1 MICAKVSIGLHLPT
15 EPTIREVFRAGV
27 ALGLQ
32 LPRKRTEQL
41 ALLDRFKKFLK
52 SQVRNSAKVPG
63 EQLVREFPERPDS
76 LPEQW
81 KIGYE
86 KEPSAGVMLE
96 AKHMT
101 PEYTISLR
109 SSDKHVQNE
118 KAEVEHPAVTTGVS
132 SMERAMRM
140 MAEMF
145 QGVLNKNADNTGC
158 NLTMTK
164 PRGRRPLMLQDAE
177 EHDTPTS
184 APAASPRGSPPAPSP
199 PAASPSATAAPAQ
212 SPAASPAATAQTAGM
227 RLPTIDVEED
237 EEDAAEADAAA
248 YRAAKMKRPAAA
260 AKLPGAAGARRSRS
274 LRKESLLQLRQLE
287 GSRSRNCPKRSLLQ
301 LRQLEG
307 ARTRSCRKESLLQ
320 LRQLDGSRSRS
331 SRKESLQQRHMKS
344 LLQLRQLESRWRPG
358 RQRWRRAIPQSSTRE
373 ARFTGMKKRHVSE
386 SLCLKKT
393 NVTKRSRGR
402 HAAKMLLGRKHANF
416 WRTSDCAVVAVEKN
430 VTWQRL
436 NTLWF
441 RLFRTSRVCCVLRCG
456 FCSHLYIYIYICIR
470 SHLQLPS

>member
-41 ALLDRFKKFLK
+41 ALLDRFKRFLK

-109 SSDKHVQNE
+109 SSDKHAQNE
-118 KAEVEHPAVTTGVS
+118 RAEVEHPAVTTGVS

-145 QGVLNKNADNTGC
+145 QGVLNKNTDNAGC

-248 YRAAKMKRPAAA
+248 YRVAKMKRPAAA
-260 AKLPGAAGARRSRS
+260 AKLPGAAGARKKSKLAKRVAPAAEATGGVQKPKLPKGVAPGAGATGRVQ
-274 LRKESLLQLRQLE
+274 KPKQ
-287 GSRSRNCPKRSLLQ
+287 PKRVAPAEAHEVAGHEKSM
-301 LRQLEG
+301 
-307 ARTRSCRKESLLQ
+307 A
-320 LRQLDGSRSRS
+320 SR
-331 SRKESLQQRHMKS
+331 
-344 LLQLRQLESRWRPG
+344 P
-358 RQRWRRAIPQSSTRE
+358 
-373 ARFTGMKKRHVSE
+373 
-386 SLCLKKT
+386 
-393 NVTKRSRGR
+393 
-402 HAAKMLLGRKHANF
+402 AKMETGDPTVFYKGGKIHRNEKATCFRVFMSEKDKCDKKIAWKTCGEDAAWEKACKLLEDK
-416 WRTSDCAVVAVEKN
+416 
-430 VTWQRL
+430 
-436 NTLWF
+436 
-441 RLFRTSRVCCVLRCG
+441 
-456 FCSHLYIYIYICIR
+456 
-470 SHLQLPS
+470 

>member
-52 SQVRNSAKVPG
+52 SQVRNSGKVPG

-118 KAEVEHPAVTTGVS
+118 RAEVEHPAVTTGVS

-145 QGVLNKNADNTGC
+145 QGVLNKNTDDTGC

-184 APAASPRGSPPAPSP
+184 ARGSPPEPSPRGSPPEPSPRGSPPAPSP
-199 PAASPSATAAPAQ
+199 PAASPSAT
-212 SPAASPAATAQTAGM
+212 ATAQTAGM

-260 AKLPGAAGARRSRS
+260 AKLPGAAGARKKSKLAKRVAPAAEATGGVQKPK
-274 LRKESLLQLRQLE
+274 LPKEVAPTAEATGGGQKPKLPKGVAPAAEATGRVQKPKQ
-287 GSRSRNCPKRSLLQ
+287 PKRV
-301 LRQLEG
+301 
-307 ARTRSCRKESLLQ
+307 A
-320 LRQLDGSRSRS
+320 
-331 SRKESLQQRHMKS
+331 
-344 LLQLRQLESRWRPG
+344 P
-358 RQRWRRAIPQSSTRE
+358 AE
-373 ARFTGMKKRHVSE
+373 ARP
-386 SLCLKKT
+386 
-393 NVTKRSRGR
+393 
-402 HAAKMLLGRKHANF
+402 AKMETGDPTVFYKGGKIHRNEKATCFRVFMSEKDKCDKKIAWKTCGEDAAWEKACKLLEDK
-416 WRTSDCAVVAVEKN
+416 
-430 VTWQRL
+430 
-436 NTLWF
+436 
-441 RLFRTSRVCCVLRCG
+441 
-456 FCSHLYIYIYICIR
+456 
-470 SHLQLPS
+470 

>member
-41 ALLDRFKKFLK
+41 ALLDRFKRFLK

-118 KAEVEHPAVTTGVS
+118 RAEVEHPAVTTGVS

-145 QGVLNKNADNTGC
+145 QGVLNKNTDNAGC

-237 EEDAAEADAAA
+237 EEDEEDAAEADAAA

-260 AKLPGAAGARRSRS
+260 AKLPGAAGARKKSK
-274 LRKESLLQLRQLE
+274 LAKGVAPAAEATGGVQKPQLPKGVAPGAGATGRVQKPKQ
-287 GSRSRNCPKRSLLQ
+287 PKRVAPAEAHEVAGHGKSM
-301 LRQLEG
+301 
-307 ARTRSCRKESLLQ
+307 A
-320 LRQLDGSRSRS
+320 SR
-331 SRKESLQQRHMKS
+331 
-344 LLQLRQLESRWRPG
+344 P
-358 RQRWRRAIPQSSTRE
+358 
-373 ARFTGMKKRHVSE
+373 
-386 SLCLKKT
+386 
-393 NVTKRSRGR
+393 
-402 HAAKMLLGRKHANF
+402 AKMETGDPTVFYKGGKIHRNEKATCFRVFMSEKDKCDKKVAWKTCGEDAAWEKACKLLEDK
-416 WRTSDCAVVAVEKN
+416 
-430 VTWQRL
+430 
-436 NTLWF
+436 
-441 RLFRTSRVCCVLRCG
+441 
-456 FCSHLYIYIYICIR
+456 
-470 SHLQLPS
+470 

>member
-52 SQVRNSAKVPG
+52 SQVRNSGKVPG

-118 KAEVEHPAVTTGVS
+118 RAEVEHPAVTTGVS

-145 QGVLNKNADNTGC
+145 QGVLNKNTDDTGC

-164 PRGRRPLMLQDAE
+164 PKRRRPLMLQDAE

-184 APAASPRGSPPAPSP
+184 ARGSPPAPSPRGSPPAPSP

-237 EEDAAEADAAA
+237 EEDEEDAAEADAAA

-260 AKLPGAAGARRSRS
+260 AKLPGAAGARKKSK
-274 LRKESLLQLRQLE
+274 LAKGVAPAAEATGGVQKPKLPKEVAPTAEATGGGQK
-287 GSRSRNCPKRSLLQ
+287 PKLPKGVAPAA
-301 LRQLEG
+301 E
-307 ARTRSCRKESLLQ
+307 AT
-320 LRQLDGSRSRS
+320 
-331 SRKESLQQRHMKS
+331 
-344 LLQLRQLESRWRPG
+344 G
-358 RQRWRRAIPQSSTRE
+358 RVQNAPAE
-373 ARFTGMKKRHVSE
+373 ARP
-386 SLCLKKT
+386 
-393 NVTKRSRGR
+393 
-402 HAAKMLLGRKHANF
+402 AKMETGDPTVFYKGGKIHRNEKATCFRVFMSEKDKCDKKIAWKTCGEDAAWEKACKLLEDK
-416 WRTSDCAVVAVEKN
+416 
-430 VTWQRL
+430 
-436 NTLWF
+436 
-441 RLFRTSRVCCVLRCG
+441 
-456 FCSHLYIYIYICIR
+456 
-470 SHLQLPS
+470 

>member
-41 ALLDRFKKFLK
+41 ALLDRFKRFLK

-118 KAEVEHPAVTTGVS
+118 RAEVEHPAVTTGVS

-145 QGVLNKNADNTGC
+145 QGVLNKNTDNAGC

-237 EEDAAEADAAA
+237 EEDEEDAAEADAAA

-260 AKLPGAAGARRSRS
+260 AKLPGAAGARKKSKLAKGVAPAAEATGGVQKPKLPKGVAPGAGATGRVQ
-274 LRKESLLQLRQLE
+274 KPKQ
-287 GSRSRNCPKRSLLQ
+287 PKRVAPAEAHEVAGHGKSM
-301 LRQLEG
+301 
-307 ARTRSCRKESLLQ
+307 A
-320 LRQLDGSRSRS
+320 SR
-331 SRKESLQQRHMKS
+331 
-344 LLQLRQLESRWRPG
+344 P
-358 RQRWRRAIPQSSTRE
+358 
-373 ARFTGMKKRHVSE
+373 
-386 SLCLKKT
+386 
-393 NVTKRSRGR
+393 
-402 HAAKMLLGRKHANF
+402 AKMETGDPTVFYKGGKIHRNEKATCFRVFMSEKDKCDKKVAWKTCGEDAAWEKACKLLEDK
-416 WRTSDCAVVAVEKN
+416 
-430 VTWQRL
+430 
-436 NTLWF
+436 
-441 RLFRTSRVCCVLRCG
+441 
-456 FCSHLYIYIYICIR
+456 
-470 SHLQLPS
+470 

>member
-41 ALLDRFKKFLK
+41 ALLDRFKRFLK

-81 KIGYE
+81 KIVYE

-118 KAEVEHPAVTTGVS
+118 RAEVEHPAVTTGVS

-145 QGVLNKNADNTGC
+145 QGVLNKNTDNAGC

-237 EEDAAEADAAA
+237 EEDEEDAAEADAAA

-260 AKLPGAAGARRSRS
+260 AKLPGAAGARKKSKLAKGVAPAAEATGGVQKPKLPKGVAPGAGATGRVQ
-274 LRKESLLQLRQLE
+274 KPKQ
-287 GSRSRNCPKRSLLQ
+287 PKRVAPAEAHEVAGHEKSM
-301 LRQLEG
+301 
-307 ARTRSCRKESLLQ
+307 A
-320 LRQLDGSRSRS
+320 SR
-331 SRKESLQQRHMKS
+331 
-344 LLQLRQLESRWRPG
+344 P
-358 RQRWRRAIPQSSTRE
+358 
-373 ARFTGMKKRHVSE
+373 
-386 SLCLKKT
+386 
-393 NVTKRSRGR
+393 
-402 HAAKMLLGRKHANF
+402 AKMETGDPTVFYKGGKIHRNEKATCFRVFMSEKDKCDKKVAWKTCGEDAAWEKACKLLDDK
-416 WRTSDCAVVAVEKN
+416 
-430 VTWQRL
+430 
-436 NTLWF
+436 
-441 RLFRTSRVCCVLRCG
+441 
-456 FCSHLYIYIYICIR
+456 
-470 SHLQLPS
+470 

>member
-41 ALLDRFKKFLK
+41 ALLDRFKRFLK

-118 KAEVEHPAVTTGVS
+118 RAEVEHPAVTTGVS

-145 QGVLNKNADNTGC
+145 QGVLNKNTDNAGC

-237 EEDAAEADAAA
+237 EEDEEDAAEADAAA

-260 AKLPGAAGARRSRS
+260 AKLPGAAGARKKSKLAKGVAPAAEATGGVQKPKLPKGVAPGAGATGRVQ
-274 LRKESLLQLRQLE
+274 KPKQ
-287 GSRSRNCPKRSLLQ
+287 PKRVAPAEAHEVAGHEKSM
-301 LRQLEG
+301 
-307 ARTRSCRKESLLQ
+307 A
-320 LRQLDGSRSRS
+320 SR
-331 SRKESLQQRHMKS
+331 
-344 LLQLRQLESRWRPG
+344 P
-358 RQRWRRAIPQSSTRE
+358 
-373 ARFTGMKKRHVSE
+373 
-386 SLCLKKT
+386 
-393 NVTKRSRGR
+393 
-402 HAAKMLLGRKHANF
+402 AKMETGDPTVFYKGGKIHRNEKATCFRVFMSEKDKCDKKVAWKTCGEDAAWEKACKLLEDK
-416 WRTSDCAVVAVEKN
+416 
-430 VTWQRL
+430 
-436 NTLWF
+436 
-441 RLFRTSRVCCVLRCG
+441 
-456 FCSHLYIYIYICIR
+456 
-470 SHLQLPS
+470 

>member
-52 SQVRNSAKVPG
+52 SQVRNSGKVPG

-118 KAEVEHPAVTTGVS
+118 RAEVEHPAVTTGVS

-145 QGVLNKNADNTGC
+145 QGVLNKNTDDTGC

-184 APAASPRGSPPAPSP
+184 ARGSPPEPSPRGSPPEPSPRGSPPAPSP
-199 PAASPSATAAPAQ
+199 PAASPSATA
-212 SPAASPAATAQTAGM
+212 TAQTAGM
-227 RLPTIDVEED
+227 RLPTIDVEEDEED

-260 AKLPGAAGARRSRS
+260 AKLPGAAGARKKSKLAKRVAPAAEATGGVQKPK
-274 LRKESLLQLRQLE
+274 LPKEVAPEATGGGQKPPLPKGVAPAAEATGRVQKPKQ
-287 GSRSRNCPKRSLLQ
+287 PKRV
-301 LRQLEG
+301 
-307 ARTRSCRKESLLQ
+307 A
-320 LRQLDGSRSRS
+320 
-331 SRKESLQQRHMKS
+331 
-344 LLQLRQLESRWRPG
+344 P
-358 RQRWRRAIPQSSTRE
+358 AE
-373 ARFTGMKKRHVSE
+373 ARP
-386 SLCLKKT
+386 
-393 NVTKRSRGR
+393 
-402 HAAKMLLGRKHANF
+402 AKMETGDPTVFYKGGKIHRNEKATCFRVFMSEKDKCDKKIAWKTCGEDAAWEKACKLLEDK
-416 WRTSDCAVVAVEKN
+416 
-430 VTWQRL
+430 
-436 NTLWF
+436 
-441 RLFRTSRVCCVLRCG
+441 
-456 FCSHLYIYIYICIR
+456 
-470 SHLQLPS
+470 

>member
-109 SSDKHVQNE
+109 SSDKHAQNE
-118 KAEVEHPAVTTGVS
+118 RAEVEHPAVTTGVS

-145 QGVLNKNADNTGC
+145 QGVLNKNTDDTGC

-237 EEDAAEADAAA
+237 EEDEEDAAEADAAA

-260 AKLPGAAGARRSRS
+260 AKLPGAAGARKKSKLAKGVAPAAEATGGVQKPKLPKGVAPGAGATGRVQ
-274 LRKESLLQLRQLE
+274 KPKQ
-287 GSRSRNCPKRSLLQ
+287 PKRVAPAEAHEVAGHEKSM
-301 LRQLEG
+301 
-307 ARTRSCRKESLLQ
+307 A
-320 LRQLDGSRSRS
+320 SR
-331 SRKESLQQRHMKS
+331 
-344 LLQLRQLESRWRPG
+344 P
-358 RQRWRRAIPQSSTRE
+358 
-373 ARFTGMKKRHVSE
+373 
-386 SLCLKKT
+386 
-393 NVTKRSRGR
+393 
-402 HAAKMLLGRKHANF
+402 AKMETGDPTVFYKGGKIHRNEKATCFRVFMSEKDKCDKKVAWKTCGEDAAWEKACKLLEDK
-416 WRTSDCAVVAVEKN
+416 
-430 VTWQRL
+430 
-436 NTLWF
+436 
-441 RLFRTSRVCCVLRCG
+441 
-456 FCSHLYIYIYICIR
+456 
-470 SHLQLPS
+470 

>member
-118 KAEVEHPAVTTGVS
+118 RAEVEHPAVTTGVS

-145 QGVLNKNADNTGC
+145 QGVLNKNTDNAGC

-237 EEDAAEADAAA
+237 EEDEEDAAEADAAA

-260 AKLPGAAGARRSRS
+260 AKLPGAAGARKKSKLAKGVAPAAEATGGVQKPKLPKGVAPGAGATGRVQ
-274 LRKESLLQLRQLE
+274 KPKQ
-287 GSRSRNCPKRSLLQ
+287 PKRVAPAEAHEVAGHEKSM
-301 LRQLEG
+301 
-307 ARTRSCRKESLLQ
+307 A
-320 LRQLDGSRSRS
+320 SR
-331 SRKESLQQRHMKS
+331 
-344 LLQLRQLESRWRPG
+344 P
-358 RQRWRRAIPQSSTRE
+358 
-373 ARFTGMKKRHVSE
+373 
-386 SLCLKKT
+386 
-393 NVTKRSRGR
+393 
-402 HAAKMLLGRKHANF
+402 AKMETGDPTVFYKGGKIHRNEKATCFRVFMSEKDKCDKKIAWKTCGEDAAWEKACKLLEDK
-416 WRTSDCAVVAVEKN
+416 
-430 VTWQRL
+430 
-436 NTLWF
+436 
-441 RLFRTSRVCCVLRCG
+441 
-456 FCSHLYIYIYICIR
+456 
-470 SHLQLPS
+470 

>member
-52 SQVRNSAKVPG
+52 SQVRNSGKVPG

-118 KAEVEHPAVTTGVS
+118 RAEVEHPAVTTGVS

-145 QGVLNKNADNTGC
+145 QGVLNKNTDNAGC

-260 AKLPGAAGARRSRS
+260 AKLPGAAGARKKSK
-274 LRKESLLQLRQLE
+274 LAKGVAPAAEATGGVQKPKQ
-287 GSRSRNCPKRSLLQ
+287 PKRVAPAEAHEVAGHEKSM
-301 LRQLEG
+301 
-307 ARTRSCRKESLLQ
+307 A
-320 LRQLDGSRSRS
+320 SR
-331 SRKESLQQRHMKS
+331 
-344 LLQLRQLESRWRPG
+344 P
-358 RQRWRRAIPQSSTRE
+358 
-373 ARFTGMKKRHVSE
+373 
-386 SLCLKKT
+386 
-393 NVTKRSRGR
+393 
-402 HAAKMLLGRKHANF
+402 AKMETGDPTVFYKGGKIHRNEKATCFRVFMSEKDKCDKKVAWKTCGEDAAWEKACKLLEDK
-416 WRTSDCAVVAVEKN
+416 
-430 VTWQRL
+430 
-436 NTLWF
+436 
-441 RLFRTSRVCCVLRCG
+441 
-456 FCSHLYIYIYICIR
+456 
-470 SHLQLPS
+470 

>member
-52 SQVRNSAKVPG
+52 SQVRNSGKVPG

-118 KAEVEHPAVTTGVS
+118 RAEVEHPAVTTGVS

-145 QGVLNKNADNTGC
+145 QGVLNKNTDNAGC

-184 APAASPRGSPPAPSP
+184 ARGSPPAPSPRGSPPAPSP

-260 AKLPGAAGARRSRS
+260 AKLPGAAGARKKSKLAKGVAPAAEATGGVQKPKLPKGVAPGAGATGRVQ
-274 LRKESLLQLRQLE
+274 KPKQ
-287 GSRSRNCPKRSLLQ
+287 PKRVAPAEAHEVAPAAEATGKSM
-301 LRQLEG
+301 
-307 ARTRSCRKESLLQ
+307 A
-320 LRQLDGSRSRS
+320 SR
-331 SRKESLQQRHMKS
+331 
-344 LLQLRQLESRWRPG
+344 P
-358 RQRWRRAIPQSSTRE
+358 
-373 ARFTGMKKRHVSE
+373 
-386 SLCLKKT
+386 
-393 NVTKRSRGR
+393 
-402 HAAKMLLGRKHANF
+402 AKMETGDPTVFYKGGKIHRNEKATCFRVFMSEKDKCDKKVAWKTCGEDAAWEKARKLLEDK
-416 WRTSDCAVVAVEKN
+416 
-430 VTWQRL
+430 
-436 NTLWF
+436 
-441 RLFRTSRVCCVLRCG
+441 
-456 FCSHLYIYIYICIR
+456 
-470 SHLQLPS
+470 

>member
-41 ALLDRFKKFLK
+41 ALLDRFKRFLK

-81 KIGYE
+81 KIVYE

-118 KAEVEHPAVTTGVS
+118 RAEVEHPAVTTGVS

-145 QGVLNKNADNTGC
+145 QGVLNKNTDNAGC

-237 EEDAAEADAAA
+237 EEDEEDAAEADAAA

-260 AKLPGAAGARRSRS
+260 AKLPGAAGARKKSKLAKGVAPAAEATGGVQKPKLPKGVAPGAGATGRVQ
-274 LRKESLLQLRQLE
+274 KPKQ
-287 GSRSRNCPKRSLLQ
+287 PKRVAPAEAHEVAGHEKSM
-301 LRQLEG
+301 
-307 ARTRSCRKESLLQ
+307 A
-320 LRQLDGSRSRS
+320 SR
-331 SRKESLQQRHMKS
+331 
-344 LLQLRQLESRWRPG
+344 P
-358 RQRWRRAIPQSSTRE
+358 
-373 ARFTGMKKRHVSE
+373 
-386 SLCLKKT
+386 
-393 NVTKRSRGR
+393 
-402 HAAKMLLGRKHANF
+402 AKMETGDPTVFYKGGKIHRNEKATCFRVFMSEKDKCDKKVAWKTCGEDAAWEKACKLLEDK
-416 WRTSDCAVVAVEKN
+416 
-430 VTWQRL
+430 
-436 NTLWF
+436 
-441 RLFRTSRVCCVLRCG
+441 
-456 FCSHLYIYIYICIR
+456 
-470 SHLQLPS
+470 

>member
-118 KAEVEHPAVTTGVS
+118 RAEVEHPAVTAGVS

-145 QGVLNKNADNTGC
+145 QGVLNKNTDNTGC

-184 APAASPRGSPPAPSP
+184 A

-260 AKLPGAAGARRSRS
+260 AKLPGAAGARKKSK
-274 LRKESLLQLRQLE
+274 LAKGVAPAAEATGGVQKPKLPKEVAPTAEATGGGQKPKLPKGVAPAAEATGRAQKPKQ
-287 GSRSRNCPKRSLLQ
+287 PKRVAPAEAHEVAPAAEATGKSM
-301 LRQLEG
+301 
-307 ARTRSCRKESLLQ
+307 A
-320 LRQLDGSRSRS
+320 SR
-331 SRKESLQQRHMKS
+331 
-344 LLQLRQLESRWRPG
+344 P
-358 RQRWRRAIPQSSTRE
+358 
-373 ARFTGMKKRHVSE
+373 
-386 SLCLKKT
+386 
-393 NVTKRSRGR
+393 
-402 HAAKMLLGRKHANF
+402 AKMETGDPTVFYKGGKIHRNEKATCFRVFMSEKDKCDKKVAWKTCGEDAAWEKARKLLEDK
-416 WRTSDCAVVAVEKN
+416 
-430 VTWQRL
+430 
-436 NTLWF
+436 
-441 RLFRTSRVCCVLRCG
+441 
-456 FCSHLYIYIYICIR
+456 
-470 SHLQLPS
+470 

>member
-41 ALLDRFKKFLK
+41 ALLDRFKRFLK

-81 KIGYE
+81 KIVYE

-109 SSDKHVQNE
+109 SSDKRAQNE
-118 KAEVEHPAVTTGVS
+118 RAEVEHPAVTTGVS

-145 QGVLNKNADNTGC
+145 QGVLNKNTDNAGC

-237 EEDAAEADAAA
+237 EEDEEDAAEADAAA

-260 AKLPGAAGARRSRS
+260 AKLPGAAGARKKSKLAKGVAPAAEATGGVQKPKLPKGVAPGAGATGRAQ
-274 LRKESLLQLRQLE
+274 KPKQ
-287 GSRSRNCPKRSLLQ
+287 PKRVAPAEAHEVAGHEKSM
-301 LRQLEG
+301 
-307 ARTRSCRKESLLQ
+307 A
-320 LRQLDGSRSRS
+320 SR
-331 SRKESLQQRHMKS
+331 
-344 LLQLRQLESRWRPG
+344 P
-358 RQRWRRAIPQSSTRE
+358 
-373 ARFTGMKKRHVSE
+373 
-386 SLCLKKT
+386 
-393 NVTKRSRGR
+393 
-402 HAAKMLLGRKHANF
+402 AKMETGDPTVFYKGGKIHRNEKATCFRVFMSEKDKCDKKVAWKTCGEDAAWEKACKLLEDK
-416 WRTSDCAVVAVEKN
+416 
-430 VTWQRL
+430 
-436 NTLWF
+436 
-441 RLFRTSRVCCVLRCG
+441 
-456 FCSHLYIYIYICIR
+456 
-470 SHLQLPS
+470 

>member
-109 SSDKHVQNE
+109 SSDKHAQNE
-118 KAEVEHPAVTTGVS
+118 RAEVEHPAVTTGVS

-145 QGVLNKNADNTGC
+145 QGVLNKNTDNAGC

-260 AKLPGAAGARRSRS
+260 AKLPGAAGARKKSKLAKGVAPAAEATGRVQ
-274 LRKESLLQLRQLE
+274 KPKQ
-287 GSRSRNCPKRSLLQ
+287 PKRVAPAEAHEVAGHEKSM
-301 LRQLEG
+301 
-307 ARTRSCRKESLLQ
+307 A
-320 LRQLDGSRSRS
+320 SR
-331 SRKESLQQRHMKS
+331 
-344 LLQLRQLESRWRPG
+344 P
-358 RQRWRRAIPQSSTRE
+358 
-373 ARFTGMKKRHVSE
+373 
-386 SLCLKKT
+386 
-393 NVTKRSRGR
+393 
-402 HAAKMLLGRKHANF
+402 AKMETGDPTVFYKGGKIHRNEKATCFRVFMSEKDKCDKKVAWKTCGEDAAWEKACKLLEDK
-416 WRTSDCAVVAVEKN
+416 
-430 VTWQRL
+430 
-436 NTLWF
+436 
-441 RLFRTSRVCCVLRCG
+441 
-456 FCSHLYIYIYICIR
+456 
-470 SHLQLPS
+470 

>member
-52 SQVRNSAKVPG
+52 TQVRNSGKVPG

-101 PEYTISLR
+101 PEYAISLR

-118 KAEVEHPAVTTGVS
+118 RAEVERPAVTTGVS
-132 SMERAMRM
+132 SMERATRM

-145 QGVLNKNADNTGC
+145 QGVLNKNTDDTGC

-184 APAASPRGSPPAPSP
+184 ARGSPPAPSPRGSPPAPSP

-237 EEDAAEADAAA
+237 EEDEEDAAEADAAA
-248 YRAAKMKRPAAA
+248 YRVAKMKRPAAA
-260 AKLPGAAGARRSRS
+260 AKLPGAAGARKKSKLAKGVAPAAEATGGVQRPK
-274 LRKESLLQLRQLE
+274 LPKEVAPTAEATGGGQK
-287 GSRSRNCPKRSLLQ
+287 PKLPKGVAPAA
-301 LRQLEG
+301 E
-307 ARTRSCRKESLLQ
+307 AT
-320 LRQLDGSRSRS
+320 
-331 SRKESLQQRHMKS
+331 
-344 LLQLRQLESRWRPG
+344 G
-358 RQRWRRAIPQSSTRE
+358 RVQKPKLPKKVAPAE
-373 ARFTGMKKRHVSE
+373 ARP
-386 SLCLKKT
+386 
-393 NVTKRSRGR
+393 
-402 HAAKMLLGRKHANF
+402 AKMETGDPTVFYKGGKIHRNEKATCFRVFMSEKDKCDKKIARKTCGEDAAWEKACKLLEDK
-416 WRTSDCAVVAVEKN
+416 
-430 VTWQRL
+430 
-436 NTLWF
+436 
-441 RLFRTSRVCCVLRCG
+441 
-456 FCSHLYIYIYICIR
+456 
-470 SHLQLPS
+470 